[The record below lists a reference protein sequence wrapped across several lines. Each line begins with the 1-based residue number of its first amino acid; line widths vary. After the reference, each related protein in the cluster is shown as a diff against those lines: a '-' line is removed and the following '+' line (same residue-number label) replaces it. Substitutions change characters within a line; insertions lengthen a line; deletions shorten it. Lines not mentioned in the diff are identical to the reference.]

1 MEPDDLDLL
10 RTPGPPALTVDGAVL
25 VALSV
30 PDLTADR
37 NTSRIVRLRPGDGP
51 PARSTGRA
59 VALTDGPVDT
69 DPVTSPDG
77 RLLIFRRTVDPG
89 ASGAD
94 GHPQLH
100 ALPLDGG
107 EARRLTD
114 HPLGAGV
121 PVFSP
126 DGRRFVYPA
135 AVPEPGRYGTDP
147 DVGADAEPG
156 RRIDRFTYR
165 ADGTGFVLDRLP
177 QLFVVELDEESPG
190 APVRQLTDEPLGV
203 RDPVVGP
210 DSSTVFYVRPTGLD
224 ELTDE
229 IATIT
234 VDAAPGVGRPVV
246 RAAGSAARPVPHA
259 GGILYYGAAFTRN
272 DAAARTTGLWWA
284 AVGADPV
291 DGRVVR
297 RLTDEETVDLDPAAG
312 MAVPVGDRVLV
323 AALHRGTV
331 SVRAVPFDPDIAR
344 TMDDLAEIAGR
355 GRLVRSFAARDGALA
370 VVVADPSST
379 GEVVLVGTDG
389 REAVLTDFGAELRDR
404 RGVCPLQEIE
414 ATAPDGYP
422 VHGFL
427 VLPPGPGPHPVL
439 VVVHGGPHAAYSAA
453 FFDEAQVYAS
463 AGYAVVLGNPRG
475 SAGYGQAHARAVL
488 HRLGTVDADDLLALL
503 DVVRARPDCAAD
515 RVGVMGGS
523 YGGFMTSWLLGHA
536 ADRFVAGISERA
548 VNAWDSFAGSSDIGW
563 YFTDTYVGAER
574 DTQWAASPLAAADA
588 IDRPLLIVH
597 SEHDW
602 RCPVE
607 QAQRLFVSLRRRGVP
622 VEMVLFP
629 GEGHELSRSG
639 RPRHRRQRFEVILDW
654 WGRHLPAR

>member
-10 RTPGPPALTVDGAVL
+10 RTPGPPALTVDGDIL
-25 VALSV
+25 VAVSV
-30 PDLTADR
+30 PDLTTDR

-51 PARSTGRA
+51 PARFTDRA
-59 VALTDGPVDT
+59 IALTHGPADT
-69 DPVTSPDG
+69 DPVMSPDG
-77 RLLIFRRTVDPG
+77 RLVVFRRTVDPG

-94 GHPQLH
+94 GHPQLF

-126 DGRRFVYPA
+126 DGRRLVHAA
-135 AVPEPGRYGTDP
+135 AVAEPGRYGTDP
-147 DVGADAEPG
+147 DVGTDAEPG

-177 QLFVVELDEESPG
+177 QLFVVELDERRGEPS
-190 APVRQLTDEPLGV
+190 VRQLTDEPLGV
-203 RDPVVGP
+203 RDPVVAA
-210 DSSTVFYVRPTGLD
+210 DSATVFYVRPTGLD

-229 IATIT
+229 IVALDI
-234 VDAAPGVGRPVV
+234 DADRSVGRTVV
-246 RAAGSAARPVPHA
+246 RAAGSASRPVPHA
-259 GGILYYGAAFTRN
+259 DGILYYGVAFTGT

-284 AVGADPV
+284 PLAEHQVLL
-291 DGRVVR
+291 
-297 RLTDEETVDLDPAAG
+297 RLTDEETVDLEPAAG
-312 MAVPVGDRVLV
+312 VPVPVGDRVLV

-331 SVRAVPFDPDIAR
+331 SVRAVPFRSVLTESTAAD
-344 TMDDLAEIAGR
+344 MDDLAEMAGR
-355 GRLVRSFAARDGALA
+355 GRLVRSFAVRYDGL
-370 VVVADPSST
+370 VGVIADPSSM
-379 GEVVLVGTDG
+379 GEVVRVTADG
-389 REAVLTDFGAELRDR
+389 GETVLTDFGAELRDR
-404 RGVCPLQEIE
+404 RDVRPLQEIG

-439 VVVHGGPHAAYSAA
+439 LVVHGGPHAAYSAA
-453 FFDEAQVYAS
+453 FFDEAQVYAA

-475 SAGYGQAHARAVL
+475 SAGYGQRHARAVL
-488 HRLGTVDADDLLALL
+488 HRLGTVDADDLVALL
-503 DVVRARPDCAAD
+503 DAVRARPDCDAG

-536 ADRFVAGISERA
+536 SDRFVAGISERA

-563 YFTDTYVGAER
+563 YFTDVYVGADR
-574 DTQWAASPLAAADA
+574 DAQWAASPLATADA

-607 QAQRLFVSLRRRGVP
+607 QAQRLFVSLRRRGAP

-639 RPRHRRQRFEVILDW
+639 RPRHRRQRFQVILDW
-654 WGRHLPAR
+654 WGRQLPIR